1 MLEEKQFFKVKI
13 PLENAISLIDSS
25 IKSKHWDNFSVAEL
39 KLVYTPFWFFSFDA
53 FEQKENKAISKHHTG
68 KKTLNAKTNE
78 LSDFLAGF
86 PEKDEAVIEKEVS
99 KEFPS
104 EILDAKI
111 SSQEAK
117 EVASVRIASN
127 LGFVKENVLISGLE
141 LFFVPLWVTFVTVN
155 NQNFRI
161 QINAVS
167 GDTSGAE
174 KVPEREKGFLEITQ
188 ETINDLK
195 SPGAW
200 VEYSK
205 QASKGV
211 TSVFSKGGETST
223 SGFKNIKWDWKVIVI
238 IIAILFILAIIS
250 GLV

>member
-1 MLEEKQFFKVKI
+1 MPEEKQFFKVNV
-13 PLENAISLIDSS
+13 PLENAVSLIDSS
-25 IKSKHWDNFSVAEL
+25 IKSRNWDNFSVAEL

-53 FEQKENKAISKHHTG
+53 FEQKENKEISKHHTG

-86 PEKDEAVIEKEVS
+86 PEKDEVVIENEAS

-104 EILDAKI
+104 EILDANI

-117 EVASVRIASN
+117 EVVSVRIASN
-127 LGFVKENVLISGLE
+127 LGFAKENVLVSGLE
-141 LFFVPLWVTFVTVN
+141 LFFAPFWVTFVTVN

-161 QINAVS
+161 QINAVT

-174 KVPEREKGFLEITQ
+174 QVPEREKGFLELTK

-205 QASKGV
+205 QASKGA
-211 TSVFSKGGETST
+211 TSVLSKGGETGT
-223 SGFKNIKWDWKVIVI
+223 SGLKNITWDWKVIII
-238 IIAILFILAIIS
+238 IIAILFILAILL